1 MLSGGAMIAAV
12 GFMPTTPAQ
21 AEPSI
26 DDVQKRVDKL
36 YHQAEQAQERY
47 NDARLELRDLQ
58 GDLDSLRADQ
68 NRQDDAFEEV
78 RGQVQDSVVRQ
89 YEGQSL
95 STVGQVA
102 LSDDPQSFLAQ
113 LSTMSAFNDLQSQL
127 FDKYATEAEALGLRQ
142 AATERRAD
150 DVSDLQK
157 ELAQEKATA
166 DKKLAQAQDLLDE
179 LKAKER
185 DEILSRGVARVPSD
199 VPASGRASAAIAYAL
214 AQVGDSYV
222 YGAAG

>member
-1 MLSGGAMIAAV
+1 VQKSRKRLITILSGGAMIAAV

-102 LSDDPQSFLAQ
+102 LTDDP
-113 LSTMSAFNDLQSQL
+113 
-127 FDKYATEAEALGLRQ
+127 
-142 AATERRAD
+142 
-150 DVSDLQK
+150 
-157 ELAQEKATA
+157 
-166 DKKLAQAQDLLDE
+166 
-179 LKAKER
+179 
-185 DEILSRGVARVPSD
+185 
-199 VPASGRASAAIAYAL
+199 
-214 AQVGDSYV
+214 
-222 YGAAG
+222 